1 MNLNSKTYISVRG
14 LIYIP
19 IFLLLHYSFE
29 WFPNLLTQIFSGTE
43 ESVFQ
48 HCKVGFYAYLILIVL
63 EYAVFRKKIKETTK
77 YWWSRLLGAFLIPW
91 VIFVIWFSA
100 PAVYGFIPILW
111 LEILYA
117 NICTYLTILG
127 ISIIERNFEELNF
140 SRAMKTCLIILLL
153 ILIMEFTIFSF
164 KLPWADM
171 FVAP

>member
-63 EYAVFRKKIKETTK
+63 EYAVFRKKIKETT
-77 YWWSRLLGAFLIPW
+77 SCR
-91 VIFVIWFSA
+91 
-100 PAVYGFIPILW
+100 
-111 LEILYA
+111 
-117 NICTYLTILG
+117 
-127 ISIIERNFEELNF
+127 IEKARSLH
-140 SRAMKTCLIILLL
+140 
-153 ILIMEFTIFSF
+153 
-164 KLPWADM
+164 D
-171 FVAP
+171 